1 MMNAMLDSFHTVDV
15 ATAKAD
21 PGANANA
28 FANNNN
34 NVNDNEVDI
43 SMMNEGESTQG
54 MRDTNVEDEIL
65 TRTEVGR
72 RRKDKLAELVSR
84 CSSLFY

>member
-21 PGANANA
+21 AGANAY
-28 FANNNN
+28 ANNNN

-43 SMMNEGESTQG
+43 SMMNGGESTQG